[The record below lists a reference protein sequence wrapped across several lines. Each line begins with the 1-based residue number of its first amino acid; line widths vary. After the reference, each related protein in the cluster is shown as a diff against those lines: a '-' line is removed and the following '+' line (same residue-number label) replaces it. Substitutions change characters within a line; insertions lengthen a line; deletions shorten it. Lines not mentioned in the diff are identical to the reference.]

1 MGEVTAVSAVSADVR
16 PAPAPRQVEDSSGAP
31 APDRASFLARMRRPH
46 IRDVGVF
53 GVFVAIFAMALRP
66 VVDNDVFWHLATG
79 RYMWTTG
86 HIPHAD
92 PFSWTAPGRAWIAHE
107 WLTEALLYPLY
118 THGGYP
124 ALMLVFAAVITAAFA
139 VSYATARLLG
149 ATRPIGVVVVG
160 VAAIASTHTWGVRPQ
175 MLSLLLTALTVWIL
189 TRARTAGRPRLLW
202 ALPPLLAL
210 WVNLH
215 GGFIFGLV
223 IIGVAALARTCEGI
237 CAPHLSECA
246 AAFPARGD
254 LRWQTTSTA
263 APGTGGTPAL
273 PGSHLTAVG
282 VTLPCDRSR
291 RLHEARDLWR
301 VLALSFAACLLNPNG
316 LKGLIYP
323 FTYLGDNASMRYIAE
338 WVSPDFHQ
346 GQYQFFE
353 ALLLALVAGV
363 ALSPRRPRL
372 ADVLLALLFTHLALV
387 SVRNINLFSIVV
399 TPFIAVY
406 LSYAWRDLWRQV
418 RSMVGSRE
426 SGVRSRESGVGSRK
440 SEVGSR
446 KSAGHRAVRPAM
458 AALNLTLAAVLV
470 VAVLVSSAPNL
481 TAKHNLAIQ
490 AGRFPA
496 GTVSYLRT
504 HRLTGPLFNSYDWGG
519 YLIWTLYPRVRVY
532 VDGRPDMYGD
542 HFIDDFV
549 HTWQARTGWQ
559 ATLRRQGVRLV
570 LVEPSSGLGR
580 ALAGA
585 PGWRVVSRD
594 KVSVLYART

>member
-1 MGEVTAVSAVSADVR
+1 MGYVMGEVACVSAVSADVR
-16 PAPAPRQVEDSSGAP
+16 PAPAPISLDDSSGALEP
-31 APDRASFLARMRRPH
+31 GRANLLARVRRPH

-53 GVFVAIFAMALRP
+53 GAFVAIFAMALRP
-66 VVDNDVFWHLATG
+66 VVDNDLFWHLATG

-86 HIPHAD
+86 RIPYAD

-118 THGGYP
+118 TRGGYP
-124 ALMLVFAAVITAAFA
+124 ALMLVFAAVIAAAFA
-139 VSYATARLLG
+139 LSYATARLLS
-149 ATRPIGVVVVG
+149 ATRPIGVGVVV
-160 VAAIASTHTWGVRPQ
+160 VAAVASTHTWGVRPQ
-175 MLSLLLTALTVWIL
+175 MLSLLLTALTAWIL
-189 TRARTAGRPRLLW
+189 TRARVSGRPRLLW
-202 ALPPLLAL
+202 ALPPLLTL

-237 CAPHLSECA
+237 
-246 AAFPARGD
+246 F
-254 LRWQTTSTA
+254 
-263 APGTGGTPAL
+263 
-273 PGSHLTAVG
+273 
-282 VTLPCDRSR
+282 TLPSPLPTSLDAPR
-291 RLHEARDLWR
+291 ARDIWR
-301 VLALSFAACLLNPNG
+301 AFALSLAACLLNPNG

-323 FTYLGDNASMRYIAE
+323 FTYLGDNASTRYIAE

-346 GQYQFFE
+346 GQYQSFE

-372 ADVLLALLFTHLALV
+372 AEVLLALLFTHLALV
-387 SVRNINLFSIVV
+387 SVRNINLFSIV
-399 TPFIAVY
+399 IAPLIAIY
-406 LSYAWRDLWRQV
+406 LSYAWRELRGRGARGEGRGARGEGRGARGGRRQV
-418 RSMVGSRE
+418 GDERRE
-426 SGVRSRESGVGSRK
+426 APLPIDTRVATNACLDDCPVPLATRHSSLVT
-440 SEVGSR
+440 
-446 KSAGHRAVRPAM
+446 RPV

-481 TAKHNLAIQ
+481 TARHNTAIQ

-504 HRLTGPLFNSYDWGG
+504 HRLAGPLFNSYDWGG

-542 HFIDDFV
+542 RFIDDFV
-549 HTWQARTGWQ
+549 HTWQAQPGWR

-594 KVSVLYART
+594 KVSVLYARTS